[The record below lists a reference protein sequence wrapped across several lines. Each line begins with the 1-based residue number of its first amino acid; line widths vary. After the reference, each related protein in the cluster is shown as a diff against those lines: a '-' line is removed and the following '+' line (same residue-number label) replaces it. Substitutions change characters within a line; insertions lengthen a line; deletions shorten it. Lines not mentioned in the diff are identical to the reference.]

1 MPTFTSFIYIVIVT
15 VITTIGFTNF
25 EASSIKNDGS
35 DVSFGKN
42 KSMNE
47 NSMKLSEI
55 ISMRER
61 TANFKDYSLLDY
73 TADRIADER
82 ISESLNKYV
91 IMTLNKNKLRSLLNT
106 QDENITLELPLSRTS
121 SVQLK
126 LFKVKLYS
134 DDFLIFSLTK
144 NSRTLQQVSKGV
156 FYRGIINN
164 DEKSLACLS
173 IYADHITGFY
183 SDNTGNYEFGRL
195 EGKQEQY
202 IFYKTSDDK
211 NKNVFKCGLG
221 ENEDKFVKNINK
233 HIIEGNS
240 ASPRPMKIYFQTD
253 YQLWLTI
260 GKDPVA
266 ISNYVTAIF
275 NYVATMYQNDNLP
288 LELGRIEYWQ
298 ALDPYNGAN
307 TFELV
312 KEFAGFMQDQ
322 YNLDIYNILTTRFG
336 DNNAI
341 ARGIRVLCDPYDPTD
356 SSGRYTCSSIALN
369 VIPPYPQYS
378 NVALAVGHEM
388 GHIIGSRH
396 THACVWPVFQGG
408 GIGSIDTCVIT
419 GENAPCY
426 QSGTQPN
433 AILNGTLMSY
443 CDLGGGSVNA
453 SLGFGRLPGDT
464 CRLRY
469 NQAPCLSVGIQ
480 NISTEIPENFKLYQN
495 YPNPFNPV
503 TYIKFDMVTSSQVK
517 LEIYDIR
524 GRLVEIVFNGY
535 LQAGK
540 YSVDWRADIHS
551 SGVYYYRLST
561 DKNSLMNKMILLK

>member
-1 MPTFTSFIYIVIVT
+1 MRTFYSFIFIVIII

-25 EASSIKNDGS
+25 EASSIKKDGS
-35 DVSFGKN
+35 AVSSGN
-42 KSMNE
+42 KQSMNE
-47 NSMKLSEI
+47 YSMKPAEI
-55 ISMRER
+55 IAMRER
-61 TANFKDYSLLDY
+61 IVDFKEYSLLDY
-73 TADRIADER
+73 AADRVADKR
-82 ISESLNKYV
+82 INESLNKYV
-91 IMTLNKNKLRSLLNT
+91 ITTLNKTKLRSLLNT
-106 QDENITLELPLSRTS
+106 RDENITVEIPLSRTN

-134 DDFLIFSLTK
+134 DDFSIFALTK
-144 NSRTLQQVSKGV
+144 NSRTLQQINKGV

-173 IYADHITGFY
+173 VYADHITGFY
-183 SDNTGNYEFGRL
+183 SDNSGNYEFGRL
-195 EGKQEQY
+195 GSNQDQY

-221 ENEDKFVKNINK
+221 EDEDKFVKKIKK
-233 HIIEGNS
+233 HIIEENP
-240 ASPRPMKIYFQTD
+240 ASQRPMKIYFQTD
-253 YQLWLTI
+253 YNLYLSI
-260 GKDPVA
+260 GQDPQA
-266 ISNYVTAIF
+266 INNYVTAIF

-288 LELGRIEYWQ
+288 LELGRLEFWQ
-298 ALDPYNGAN
+298 SADPYVGGN
-307 TFELV
+307 TFALV
-312 KEFAGFMQDQ
+312 KEFTAFMQDE
-322 YNLDIYNILTTRFG
+322 YSLDIYNLLTTRFG

-341 ARGIRVLCDPYDPTD
+341 ARGIRVLCDPYDPID

-369 VIPPYPQYS
+369 IIPPYPQYS

-396 THACVWPVFQGG
+396 THACVWPVFSGG

-433 AILNGTLMSY
+433 AIFNGTLMSY

-453 SLGFGRLPGDT
+453 SLGFGPLPGDT

-469 NQAPCLSVGIQ
+469 SQAPCLSVGIQ
-480 NISTEIPENFKLYQN
+480 NISSEIPENFKLYQN

-503 TYIKFDMVTSSQVK
+503 TYIKFDIVRSSQVK
-517 LEIYDIR
+517 LEVYDIR
-524 GRLVEIVFNGY
+524 GRLIEIIFNGF

-540 YSVDWRADIHS
+540 YSIDWRADIYS